1 MNSATWNAIG
11 DRDMDVGISADLHKS
26 VIEHNRMP
34 GAVKI
39 NALGAV
45 AQWAHETGHF
55 RSRPMLAA
63 WNLAGIKATR
73 GWVSR
78 GGGTFGAMTC
88 EFVQGESK
96 RMLGAFRS
104 YPSLSAFLEDYAGI
118 IARCYPLAGKSVDCV
133 WLFFAGLVHGIARS
147 DGSRYCWATDPGY
160 FAALCRMAVT
170 YAPILCGPEWKG
182 ILRESLS
189 AAVQRG
195 FPYGWMLGVA
205 SGILDNARE

>member
-1 MNSATWNAIG
+1 
-11 DRDMDVGISADLHKS
+11 MDVGISADLYGS

-63 WNLAGIKATR
+63 WNLAGIKATQ

-118 IARCYPLAGKSVDCV
+118 IARCYPLSAQSVDCV
-133 WLFFAGLVHGIARS
+133 WLYVAGLTYGIQRK
-147 DGSRYCWATDPGY
+147 GGGRCQWATDPGY
-160 FAALCRMAVT
+160 FPALCRIVKN
-170 YAPILCGPEWKG
+170 YAPALCGEKW
-182 ILRESLS
+182 LDLLTQS
-189 AAVQRG
+189 ANAAEERG
-195 FPYGWMLGVA
+195 FPIAGMHSVVKE
-205 SGILDNARE
+205 ILRSK

>member
-1 MNSATWNAIG
+1 
-11 DRDMDVGISADLHKS
+11 MDVGISADLYKS

-55 RSRPMLAA
+55 RSRPMVAA
-63 WNLAGIKATR
+63 WNLAGIKATQ

-88 EFVQGESK
+88 EFVQGESR
-96 RMLGAFRS
+96 RMLGAFRAYS
-104 YPSLSAFLEDYAGI
+104 SLSAFLEDYAGI
-118 IARCYPLAGKSVDCV
+118 VARCYPLAGKSVDCV

-170 YAPILCGPEWKG
+170 YAPILCGDRWSD
-182 ILRESLS
+182 LLTQS
-189 AAVQRG
+189 AKAAEERG
-195 FPYGWMLGVA
+195 FPMAGMNSVVKE
-205 SGILDNARE
+205 ILRSK

>member
-1 MNSATWNAIG
+1 
-11 DRDMDVGISADLHKS
+11 MDVGISADLYGS

-96 RMLGAFRS
+96 RMLGAFRA
-104 YPSLSAFLEDYAGI
+104 YPSFSAFLNDYAGI
-118 IARCYPLAGKSVDCV
+118 ISRCYPLSAQSVDCV
-133 WLFFAGLVHGIARS
+133 WLYVAGLTYGIQREN
-147 DGSRYCWATDPGY
+147 GGRYQWATDPSY
-160 FAALCRMAVT
+160 FPALCRIVKN
-170 YAPILCGPEWKG
+170 YAPALCGEKW
-182 ILRESLS
+182 LDLLTQS
-189 AAVQRG
+189 ANAAEERG
-195 FPYGWMLGVA
+195 FPIAGMHSVVKE
-205 SGILDNARE
+205 ILRSK

>member
-1 MNSATWNAIG
+1 
-11 DRDMDVGISADLHKS
+11 MDVGISADLYKS

-55 RSRPMLAA
+55 RSRPMVAA
-63 WNLAGIKATR
+63 WNLAGIKATQ

-88 EFVQGESK
+88 EFVQGESR
-96 RMLGAFRS
+96 RMLGAFRA
-104 YPSLSAFLEDYAGI
+104 YPCFSAFLNDYAGI
-118 IARCYPLAGKSVDCV
+118 VSRCYPLAGKSVDCV

-160 FAALCRMAVT
+160 FSALCRIAVT
-170 YAPILCGPEWKG
+170 YAPILCGPEWKET
-182 ILRESLS
+182 LRGSLS

-195 FPYGWMLGVA
+195 FPYEGMHETAGK
-205 SGILDNARE
+205 ILDNARE

>member
-1 MNSATWNAIG
+1 
-11 DRDMDVGISADLHKS
+11 MDVGISADLYGS

-55 RSRPMLAA
+55 HSRPMLAA
-63 WNLAGIKATR
+63 WNLAGIKATQ

-96 RMLGAFRS
+96 RMLGAFRA
-104 YPSLSAFLEDYAGI
+104 YPSFSAFLNDYAGI
-118 IARCYPLAGKSVDCV
+118 ISRCYPLSAQSVDCV
-133 WLFFAGLVHGIARS
+133 WLYVAGLTYGIQREN
-147 DGSRYCWATDPGY
+147 GGRYQWATDPGY
-160 FAALCRMAVT
+160 FPALCRIVKN
-170 YAPILCGPEWKG
+170 YAPALCGEKW
-182 ILRESLS
+182 LDLLTQS
-189 AAVQRG
+189 ANAAEERG
-195 FPYGWMLGVA
+195 FPIAGMHSVVKE
-205 SGILDNARE
+205 ILRSK

>member
-1 MNSATWNAIG
+1 
-11 DRDMDVGISADLHKS
+11 MDVGISADLYGS

-63 WNLAGIKATR
+63 WNLAGIKATQ

-96 RMLGAFRS
+96 RMLGAFRA
-104 YPSLSAFLEDYAGI
+104 YPSFSAFLNDYAGI
-118 IARCYPLAGKSVDCV
+118 ISRCYPLSAQSVDCV
-133 WLFFAGLVHGIARS
+133 WLYVAGLTYGIQREN
-147 DGSRYCWATDPGY
+147 GGRYQWATDPGY
-160 FAALCRMAVT
+160 FPALCRIVKN
-170 YAPILCGPEWKG
+170 YAPALCGEKW
-182 ILRESLS
+182 LDLLTQS
-189 AAVQRG
+189 ANAAEERG
-195 FPYGWMLGVA
+195 FPIAGMHSVVKE
-205 SGILDNARE
+205 ILRSK